1 MSADVLPW
9 LAGAL
14 LWYRNVGTGN
24 GLSGALAPA
33 GRVSTGGAM
42 VMGSD
47 DTATRPDREPRTA
60 PFRRRVA
67 EHDASVLEAGRPETL
82 LVNVGLRCDLECGHC
97 HVRCS
102 PRRDELMPDS
112 VMDAVV
118 SFASA
123 LGPALVDVTGGA
135 PELHPRLLELLVAL
149 RERGLDVRVRSNL
162 TALGGQRRGL
172 VGPLAE
178 LDVGILASVPFVPF
192 DQAEEPGRDPGLWDR
207 CVDTLELLAAH
218 GYGTQDGP
226 VLDIAVN
233 VAGPPCE
240 ADAEALEARLRAT
253 LEAEGVRFRELL
265 IITDMPVGRF
275 ADNIGTEDLRS
286 YVDGLAELFAP
297 ETLPRLGCR
306 HGIEVAW
313 DGSLWDCDFNLG
325 AGLRPP
331 SGFRSLDE
339 VDIEAIEGRPIS
351 FGQHCYA
358 CTAGAGSS

>member
-1 MSADVLPW
+1 
-9 LAGAL
+9 
-14 LWYRNVGTGN
+14 
-24 GLSGALAPA
+24 
-33 GRVSTGGAM
+33 
-42 VMGSD
+42 MGSD
-47 DTATRPDREPRTA
+47 DAATSREPERRTV
-60 PFRRRVA
+60 PFRRRAA
-67 EHDASVLEAGRPETL
+67 EHDVSVLSAGRPETL

-102 PRRDELMPDS
+102 PRREERMSDS

-123 LGPALVDVTGGA
+123 LRPDLVDVTGGA
-135 PELHPRLLELLVAL
+135 PELHPRLLEFLGAL

-162 TALGGQRRGL
+162 TALGGQRREL

-178 LDVGILASVPFVPF
+178 LDVGILASVPF
-192 DQAEEPGRDPGLWDR
+192 DQAEEPGRDPGLWER

-218 GYGTQDGP
+218 CYGTDDGP
-226 VLDIAVN
+226 ILDIAVN

-240 ADAEALEARLRAT
+240 ADAEALETRLRAA

-275 ADNIGTEDLRS
+275 ADSIGTEAARS
-286 YVDGLAELFAP
+286 YVDGLAELFEP
-297 ETLPRLGCR
+297 DTLSRLGCR

-331 SGFRSLDE
+331 SGFRTLDE